1 MKYFLMAAILFFVSE
16 STPAQEDVNGK
27 HTAYNLCVENTKKD
41 PHKAY
46 EYCSDYLSK
55 YPNDDYRLRDFAGRF
70 IIAHKKVSQYVK
82 SVPATNFVE
91 KTTRWAVYNPGLLA
105 AIPTEESRHAKHLIV
120 IKREYGTFG
129 EEKLLAKAEALYKN
143 PDTVEADLLKN
154 WGYLADN
161 YVVLP
166 DGEPKWWTGTVDTI
180 LGTDLVTTEA
190 VLYYYNISQ
199 AFRKKEGKLKENSFT
214 FVSSGLQYTA
224 SIKKMDV
231 YERAGRSFTNVYVAN
246 MTLTW
251 SQVCGGLCGHGFTR
265 NKIVVMSPSGE
276 ILEMFLDDPV
286 NRSSW
291 VS

>member
-1 MKYFLMAAILFFVSE
+1 MNYFLRAAMLFFVSG
-16 STPAQEDVNGK
+16 STPAQDDVKGK
-27 HTAYNLCVENTKKD
+27 YTAYNLCAETTQKD

-46 EYCSDYLSK
+46 EYCSDYLNK
-55 YPNDDYRLRDFAGRF
+55 YPNDDAKLRDFAGRF
-70 IIAHKKVSQYVK
+70 IIAHKKVAQYLK
-82 SVPATNFVE
+82 SVPVTNFAE
-91 KTTRWAVYNPGLLA
+91 KTTRWAVYSPGLLA
-105 AIPTEESRHAKHLIV
+105 AIPTEESLRGDHSIL

-129 EEKLLAKAEALYKN
+129 EEQLLAKAESLYKN
-143 PDTVEADLLKN
+143 PDTVEAELLKN

-166 DGEPKWWTGTVDTI
+166 EGQPKWWTGPVDTI

-190 VLYYYNISQ
+190 VLYYYNTSQ
-199 AFRKKEGKLKENSFT
+199 AFRNKEGKLKENSFT
-214 FVSSGLQYTA
+214 FFSSGLKYIA

-251 SQVCGGLCGHGFTR
+251 AQVCGGLCGHGFTR